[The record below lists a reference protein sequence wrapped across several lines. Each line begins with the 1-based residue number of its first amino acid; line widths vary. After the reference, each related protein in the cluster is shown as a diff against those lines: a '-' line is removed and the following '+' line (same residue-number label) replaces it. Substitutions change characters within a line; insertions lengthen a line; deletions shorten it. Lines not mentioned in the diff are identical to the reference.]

1 MKRTELKEKDK
12 LKMKDTI
19 LSSLEPESKEY
30 RINDGE
36 NLHFVVNP
44 TGNKRWELRYKK
56 PNGIPSWFG
65 LGKYPNVGGKWARQK
80 ADEARKLISQ
90 GIDPRV
96 HKAEAKQAEVEKGS
110 FTFNQL
116 AEDYYT
122 IKKWTAETRA
132 RNIGALN
139 NHVFPVM
146 GKRDYR
152 KITKQEW
159 LSLFKEIQGKLNPR
173 TGKPIIEM
181 GQRVRALVREIYDYA
196 EVLGKIES
204 NPISNLHKILDK
216 HVGNSMKHVDSDE
229 LPSLLRA
236 INHYPTTDTRIALKL
251 LTMLFCRPSELREAA
266 WDEFDLNAEVWL
278 IPAIRMKT
286 KKEHK
291 VPLPKQAVGLLQ
303 ELKQLTGYSSFLLP
317 NRNDKTKA
325 RSNTVFIMALRRIG
339 YGDKQNPHGF
349 RHIASTILNDK
360 FSDKPQVVEACL
372 AHSKKGVKAVYD
384 KATHFDERRIM
395 MQWYADHLD
404 KLADETIIQF
414 QSA

>member
-1 MKRTELKEKDK
+1 MKRADINKFP
-12 LKMKDTI
+12 MKDTI
-19 LSSLEPESKEY
+19 LSSLEPEEKEY
-30 RINDGE
+30 RINDGN
-36 NLHFVVNP
+36 NLHFIVNP
-44 TGNKRWELRYKK
+44 KGNKRWELRYKK
-56 PNGIPSWFG
+56 PDGKWSWLG
-65 LGKYPNVGGKWARQK
+65 LGRYPDVSGKWARQK
-80 ADEARKLISQ
+80 ADEARKLISE
-90 GIDPRV
+90 GIDPV
-96 HKAEAKQAEVEKGS
+96 LHKAEARQAEVEQGS
-110 FTFNQL
+110 FTFQQL
-116 AEDYYT
+116 AEDFYT
-122 IKKWTAETRA
+122 TKTWTVETKT

-139 NHVFPVM
+139 KHIFPIM

-159 LSLFKEIQGKLNPR
+159 HVLFQEVQNKLNPR
-173 TGKPIIEM
+173 TGQPIVEM
-181 GQRVRALVREIYDYA
+181 GQRVRALVREMYDYA
-196 EVLGKIES
+196 EVMGKIES
-204 NPISNLHKILDK
+204 NPISNLHKYLKK
-216 HVGNSMKHVDSDE
+216 HVGNSMKHVDRDE

-291 VPLPKQAVGLLQ
+291 VPLPKQAIELLQ

-317 NRNDKTKA
+317 NRSDKTKA

-372 AHSKKGVKAVYD
+372 AHSKKGVKAAYD